1 MNPDQHAVRLNYAS
15 PRIFFAREYRH
26 RSANAALGIVAL
38 LLFTV
43 FFGWGAY
50 TGYRRTG
57 SHWFSAPI
65 AIMCGTTLFGAAW
78 MIRRWWLNV
87 DVPVTITEDGVTRGR
102 KLWSWSQIA
111 SFSGDH
117 AGPKRVSIIITVR
130 GIHNEVGLMTT
141 PPLTVFEFND
151 LVKRLSAELG
161 ERYPHVK
168 FIPLPEDW

>member
-78 MIRRWWLNV
+78 MIRRWWLNDHRRRRDPWAEAMV
-87 DVPVTITEDGVTRGR
+87 LEPDRLV
-102 KLWSWSQIA
+102 LW
-111 SFSGDH
+111 
-117 AGPKRVSIIITVR
+117 
-130 GIHNEVGLMTT
+130 
-141 PPLTVFEFND
+141 
-151 LVKRLSAELG
+151 
-161 ERYPHVK
+161 
-168 FIPLPEDW
+168 